1 MATPDTEDTCHLSVH
16 LQQQAV
22 DGTMSGAPQSMHSRI
37 AHRAR
42 AHTHTHTHAHAR
54 THTNARAH
62 TAACKKLAGKKV
74 KEQFWDKGKQVLQ
87 PIILRAGLLYE
98 SLYAYLPTLKEG
110 HLYLPTPVDGRMPFV
125 SLDDVGAVAAE
136 ILVRQTDK
144 VMHT

>member
-1 MATPDTEDTCHLSVH
+1 M
-16 LQQQAV
+16 
-22 DGTMSGAPQSMHSRI
+22 
-37 AHRAR
+37 
-42 AHTHTHTHAHAR
+42 
-54 THTNARAH
+54 
-62 TAACKKLAGKKV
+62 KV

-136 ILVRQTDK
+136 ILVRPDK
-144 VMHT
+144 VMHTLLPCVCHAYAMRMHASGASAKH

>member
-1 MATPDTEDTCHLSVH
+1 
-16 LQQQAV
+16 
-22 DGTMSGAPQSMHSRI
+22 MHMHMHARE
-37 AHRAR
+37 R
-42 AHTHTHTHAHAR
+42 AHTHTHTHTHTCTQPLPHSRTR
-54 THTNARAH
+54 THTHTH

-136 ILVRQTDK
+136 ILVRPDK